1 MTPPRRCWTFT
12 LQTLFVLTLV
22 SAALFASIAG
32 ATRYWTWRIDLERGM
47 IVVRL
52 R

>member
-1 MTPPRRCWTFT
+1 MTAPRRRWSFT

-32 ATRYWTWRIDLERGM
+32 ATRYWSWHIDLGRGM